1 MVNLEKLYKY
11 NLSTYEW
18 LSIYTFL
25 PVCEEITYH
34 SEYVANTL
42 DAVLTDITRRGFKLV
57 SRGSSRD
64 IYVGYDLGVLIF
76 HIHGK
81 LTDTLDQTNIWYKE
95 VTLGKEELVKEVR
108 NCIYYN
114 NIDMWKD
121 VQGLEHRKEIQH
133 E

>member
-1 MVNLEKLYKY
+1 MVNLNSLRKY

-25 PVCEEITYH
+25 PLCEEVTYH
-34 SEYVANTL
+34 DKYVANTL
-42 DAVLTDITRRGFKLV
+42 DAVLTDITSRGFKLV
-57 SRGSSRD
+57 SRASSRD

-76 HIHGK
+76 YIHGK
-81 LTDTLDQTNIWYKE
+81 GTDTLDQDNIWSSG
-95 VTLGKEELVKEVR
+95 VVLGKEELVKEVR

-121 VQGLEHRKEIQH
+121 VQGLEHRKEIPH

>member
-64 IYVGYDLGVLIF
+64 IYVGYDSGVLIF
-76 HIHGK
+76 YIHGK
-81 LTDTLDQTNIWYKE
+81 GTGTLDQDN
-95 VTLGKEELVKEVR
+95 VFSNGVVLGKEELVKEVR
-108 NCIYYN
+108 NCIYYD
-114 NIDMWKD
+114 NIDLWKD
-121 VQGLEHRKEIQH
+121 VQGLEHRKEIPH

>member
-1 MVNLEKLYKY
+1 MVNLNSLRKY

-25 PVCEEITYH
+25 PLCEQVKYNDK
-34 SEYVANTL
+34 YVANTL
-42 DAVLTDITRRGFKLV
+42 DAVLADITSRGFKLV

-76 HIHGK
+76 YIHDKG
-81 LTDTLDQTNIWYKE
+81 TGTLDQDN
-95 VTLGKEELVKEVR
+95 VFSNGVVLGKEELVKEVR
-108 NCIYYN
+108 NCIYYD
-114 NIDMWKD
+114 NIDIWKD
-121 VQGLEHRKEIQH
+121 VQGLEHRKEIPH